1 MKQIE
6 VLEEFEEKLI
16 ECRDK
21 NKKLCLW
28 RCLQGKHADLTNS
41 FDHNLT
47 N

>member
-1 MKQIE
+1 MKKME
-6 VLEEFEEKLI
+6 VLEEFEEKKSAEI
-16 ECRDK
+16 K
-21 NKKLCLW
+21 IKKLCLW